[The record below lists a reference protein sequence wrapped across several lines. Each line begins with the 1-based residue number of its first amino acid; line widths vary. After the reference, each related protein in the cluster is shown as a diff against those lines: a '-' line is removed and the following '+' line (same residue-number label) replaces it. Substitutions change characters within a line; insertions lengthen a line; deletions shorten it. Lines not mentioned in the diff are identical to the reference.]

1 MGEAM
6 SVRAGGDRRRDNP
19 GAPAAGAP
27 SPDLDRL
34 LRDAQA
40 GDQHAWTALVN
51 LYARRLF
58 ALAKSRL
65 RNEDTAEELVQS
77 VFATLAQSLA
87 AGTYDDRG
95 KFEAWL
101 FRVAMNRI
109 RDEIR
114 RRKRS
119 AARFGNSAGASGNAI
134 EAGPA
139 ALDHVAA
146 PGGDAD
152 QSAGLSEAEQSR
164 ASLDALRAALEHL
177 PDRDREIIELRHH
190 GGLSFNQIA
199 DLLSEPVGTLLA
211 RHHRALRKL
220 RKHIEAAGTDPAG
233 TPTEDRNP

>member
-1 MGEAM
+1 MGEAV
-6 SVRAGGDRRRDNP
+6 SVRAGNSGREPD
-19 GAPAAGAP
+19 
-27 SPDLDRL
+27 PDLDRL

-40 GDQHAWTALVN
+40 GDQDAWTALVS

-65 RNEDTAEELVQS
+65 RNEDAAEELVQS
-77 VFATLAQSLA
+77 VFATLAQSLST
-87 AGTYDDRG
+87 GTYDDRG

-114 RRKRS
+114 RRKRRGE
-119 AARFGNSAGASGNAI
+119 RFGNGNAAGVHSDAI
-134 EAGPA
+134 EQGTP
-139 ALDHVAA
+139 ALDNVAA
-146 PGGDAD
+146 REGDAD
-152 QSAGLSEAEQSR
+152 QSAGLSKAEQSK
-164 ASLDALRAALEHL
+164 ASLDALRAALEYL
-177 PDRDREIIELRHH
+177 PPPDREIIELRHH

-220 RKHIEAAGTDPAG
+220 RKHIDAEGSTSAGETNQD
-233 TPTEDRNP
+233 TTT